1 MTDIVKRLRDPYE
14 RSAWGSTLYSEAAD
28 EIEMLRRIVA
38 TAATWTAA
46 PGTTIAELRATLEPL
61 RLGSSTADQPDG
73 GPDEEDGPWAE
84 GWAERSGTPD
94 QQTIV
99 QPEAALL
106 REAVMLLFDW
116 DALIGGSG
124 SVATETRA
132 FLDKVGY
139 DPMTATMKADQQS
152 ARKGLDELTRM
163 AQEDGL
169 YDGPDQRKVC
179 DKCGRTPGN
188 PVERDSDGVVMI
200 GAACRKCGMLL
211 RMPPDKT

>member
-94 QQTIV
+94 QQ
-99 QPEAALL
+99 
-106 REAVMLLFDW
+106 
-116 DALIGGSG
+116 
-124 SVATETRA
+124 
-132 FLDKVGY
+132 
-139 DPMTATMKADQQS
+139 S

-169 YDGPDQRKVC
+169 YDDPAQQSPCQHEWAKVRHTIYYRC
-179 DKCGRTPGN
+179 DKCLGIATL
-188 PVERDSDGVVMI
+188 
-200 GAACRKCGMLL
+200 AA
-211 RMPPDKT
+211 DKT